1 MKYLK
6 AAVVLSSAMIGAM
19 SSAIAGVADVVTT
32 TVEALSGTVTYST
45 EGTKPL
51 NTKVG
56 YTVTIA
62 RTSTSTN
69 TVNNVVFYGETSVA
83 TATGTNPA
91 EFADFLEANGDGGVC
106 RQGDTR
112 TKVVCNFG
120 QMRAGD
126 SKTFAVFFKGPVE
139 STGNCFSPG
148 GTPCE
153 AVRFT
158 GATNYSEG
166 SGDGT
171 GSFPNDQSAW
181 TVADVPLGTAN
192 PTNVKSAVSKTSDNI
207 IFTGTDGAPSPAS
220 PTTFPFATEIRVP
233 NPPTNGSATI
243 ILTPLVSNDQVT
255 LCTQAGNFSNCYEAN
270 VDVPSA
276 VYIPGTQYLTI
287 ILRIDASEVIN
298 PFRKERIQVY
308 YGANDINP
316 VPPCQ
321 NGLPPLGEQRCVFS
335 VDRYPNQGTL
345 GALRRDV
352 EVVVRAYSNGLL
364 RTR

>member
-1 MKYLK
+1 MTYLK

-19 SSAIAGVADVVTT
+19 SSAIAGVAGVVTT

-45 EGTKPL
+45 TGNKPL

-69 TVNNVVFYGETSVA
+69 TVNNVVFNGETSVA

-139 STGNCFSPG
+139 STGNCFTPG

-166 SGDGT
+166 NNDGT

-207 IFTGTDGAPSPAS
+207 IFTGTDGAPSL
-220 PTTFPFATEIRVP
+220 TTFPFAAEISAP
-233 NPPTNGSATI
+233 NPPNNGSATI
-243 ILTPLVSNDQVT
+243 SLKKLESNDQTT
-255 LCTQAGNFSNCYEAN
+255 LCTAAGNFRNCYEA
-270 VDVPSA
+270 DVA
-276 VYIPGTQYLTI
+276 VPAAIYIPGPLYLTI
-287 ILRIDASEVIN
+287 ILRVDDSEVIN
-298 PFRKERIQVY
+298 PFRKERIRVY
-308 YGANDINP
+308 YGADDLNA
-316 VPPCQ
+316 VPPCE
-321 NGLPPLGEQRCVFS
+321 NGLPPLGGQRCVFS
-335 VDRYPNQGTL
+335 VDRYSNQGTL